1 MSLCKKQFSQERTIN
16 IAIIGFVYSIIFN
29 LETHHVSHVFC
40 TKKRVP
46 SPQTKIPPKK
56 KGYSTDIL
64 YTADFPQKNAS
75 QRKPQHNDHRES
87 PRPLKRRPRQSLPCR
102 RPRRK
107 QTKAPHLRRPSHAGG
122 AIRQSSN
129 VENPWTTWMWVK
141 MEDLGDHRC

>member
-46 SPQTKIPPKK
+46 SPKLKFHPRKRVTVLIFYIPQIFLKK
-56 KGYSTDIL
+56 KHPNENPNAMI
-64 YTADFPQKNAS
+64 TASLQGLSKEDRGKACRAEDQG
-75 QRKPQHNDHRES
+75 ES
-87 PRPLKRRPRQSLPCR
+87 RQ
-102 RPRRK
+102 
-107 QTKAPHLRRPSHAGG
+107 RPSHAAGG

-129 VENPWTTWMWVK
+129 VENP
-141 MEDLGDHRC
+141 

>member
-64 YTADFPQKNAS
+64 YTADFPQRKAS
-75 QRKPQHNDHRES
+75 QRKPQRNDHRES

-107 QTKAPHLRRPSHAGG
+107 QTKAIACRRWSHP
-122 AIRQSSN
+122 AIIKRGKSLNYMDVGQN
-129 VENPWTTWMWVK
+129 GRPRGPQMLV
-141 MEDLGDHRC
+141 

>member
-46 SPQTKIPPKK
+46 SPKLKFHPRKRVTVLIFYIPQIFLKK
-56 KGYSTDIL
+56 K
-64 YTADFPQKNAS
+64 AS
-75 QRKPQHNDHRES
+75 QRKPQRNDHRES

-107 QTKAPHLRRPSHAGG
+107 QTKAIACRRWSHP
-122 AIRQSSN
+122 AIIKRGKSLNYMDVGQN
-129 VENPWTTWMWVK
+129 GRPRGPQMLV
-141 MEDLGDHRC
+141 